1 MVQRDTEGGQT
12 LALNVP
18 GLTKAEEGEKE
29 ITQGA
34 GIQSVQSVNFWFT
47 TGAAVKQEL

>member
-34 GIQSVQSVNFWFT
+34 GIQSVPTSGLQL
-47 TGAAVKQEL
+47 GQL